1 MIDSYPIIMLCDLEL
16 LHLVWSASSIKGG
29 CNYMYKI
36 LTLWPFAEIIKCDFA
51 IRVNQSSDGTSKVGR
66 GPTKCEHICK

>member
-29 CNYMYKI
+29 CNYIMYKI
-36 LTLWPFAEIIKCDFA
+36 RTSWPSAKMIKVQFCYQGES
-51 IRVNQSSDGTSKVGR
+51 IK
-66 GPTKCEHICK
+66 

>member
-36 LTLWPFAEIIKCDFA
+36 LTLWPFAEMIKCNFA
-51 IRVNQSSDGTSKVGR
+51 IRVNQSSDETSKAGR
-66 GPTKCEHICK
+66 GQTKCEHIYK